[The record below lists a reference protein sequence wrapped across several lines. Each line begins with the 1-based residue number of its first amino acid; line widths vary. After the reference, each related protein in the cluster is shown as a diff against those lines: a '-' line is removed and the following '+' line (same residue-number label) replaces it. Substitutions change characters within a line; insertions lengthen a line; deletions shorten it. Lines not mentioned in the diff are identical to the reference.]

1 MRRGKLNISSI
12 IFIIIAAFF
21 ALLSFAMDQA
31 AVQIEDKVRD
41 QNVKYQNYLFN
52 FTSSKNAQMTL
63 NNISHIN
70 STRAKNLSNTT
81 HFITNV
87 INKLFFNPNYVKEN
101 FSSIENTEDYINNI
115 KRIYIIKFKEHYRYH
130 LEQFTKTSQLVN
142 ALNLDEK
149 KYGSYLKL
157 YTKSYVNFLTDYTDY
172 NKPTHIDTI
181 DHNKGFASVEEFEM
195 YYRELVRMREV
206 YYQSF
211 KPIYEIMD
219 LLNVD
224 FIEYGNNLSIT
235 NNNLVKLKSY
245 KNFFILLSILF
256 QILGLIS
263 LLFLFNSI
271 LRKVKVVKWND

>member
-271 LRKVKVVKWND
+271 LRKVKVVK

>member
-87 INKLFFNPNYVKEN
+87 IDKLFFNPNYVKEN

-172 NKPTHIDTI
+172 KKPTHIDTI

-256 QILGLIS
+256 KILGFIS

-271 LRKVKVVKWND
+271 LRKVKVVK

>member
-1 MRRGKLNISSI
+1 M
-12 IFIIIAAFF
+12 
-21 ALLSFAMDQA
+21 
-31 AVQIEDKVRD
+31 
-41 QNVKYQNYLFN
+41 
-52 FTSSKNAQMTL
+52 
-63 NNISHIN
+63 
-70 STRAKNLSNTT
+70 
-81 HFITNV
+81 
-87 INKLFFNPNYVKEN
+87 
-101 FSSIENTEDYINNI
+101 
-115 KRIYIIKFKEHYRYH
+115 
-130 LEQFTKTSQLVN
+130 
-142 ALNLDEK
+142 
-149 KYGSYLKL
+149 
-157 YTKSYVNFLTDYTDY
+157 TDYTDY
-172 NKPTHIDTI
+172 KKPTHIDTI

-271 LRKVKVVKWND
+271 LRKVKVVK

>member
-87 INKLFFNPNYVKEN
+87 INKLFFNPKYVKEN

-271 LRKVKVVKWND
+271 LRKVKVVK

>member
-1 MRRGKLNISSI
+1 M
-12 IFIIIAAFF
+12 
-21 ALLSFAMDQA
+21 AL
-31 AVQIEDKVRD
+31 V
-41 QNVKYQNYLFN
+41 
-52 FTSSKNAQMTL
+52 
-63 NNISHIN
+63 
-70 STRAKNLSNTT
+70 
-81 HFITNV
+81 
-87 INKLFFNPNYVKEN
+87 
-101 FSSIENTEDYINNI
+101 ENTEDYINNI

-271 LRKVKVVKWND
+271 LRKVKVVK